1 MVGIKGKWKLSRGT
15 RHLGE
20 VILMGLFPKRF
31 KSILMFF
38 FFFAPRYRI
47 SSPDFKLFSIPRKEK
62 YLRIRLYCQMRK
74 WREIWKYQGAMK
86 NISPNTKISRKK
98 MSLRYTFL
106 DESSRLTRISSPA
119 RPPPAPWTTLF
130 FRALN
135 LLKGFFQPYVGL
147 GPFLANNW
155 SESGETIVNDF
166 SLRKLKQA

>member
-38 FFFAPRYRI
+38 FFFRSKI
-47 SSPDFKLFSIPRKEK
+47 SYLEPGFQVIFYSEERKIFEDK
-62 YLRIRLYCQMRK
+62 TYCQMRK
-74 WREIWKYQGAMK
+74 WRETWKYQGAMK

-98 MSLRYTFL
+98 MSLRHTFL

-119 RPPPAPWTTLF
+119 RPPPRPVDHFVLPSPESFERILPAVRW
-130 FRALN
+130 FRSI
-135 LLKGFFQPYVGL
+135 PC
-147 GPFLANNW
+147 
-155 SESGETIVNDF
+155 
-166 SLRKLKQA
+166 